1 MSPVQFGDV
10 PNELLERTLAYE
22 RLVSGHESALGD
34 APAYD
39 PGPMR
44 TALRKRGYSGEDSNS
59 VPPPEEAAPGLLW
72 LLSAD
77 SRGSSG
83 RAFER

>member
-1 MSPVQFGDV
+1 MRTPQTPACPCGAERDRRAREGNTPRVDANTMSPVQFGDV

-34 APAYD
+34 APPAYD

-44 TALRKRGYSGEDSNS
+44 TA
-59 VPPPEEAAPGLLW
+59 VVAV
-72 LLSAD
+72 
-77 SRGSSG
+77 
-83 RAFER
+83 